1 MFIRAPLIIRQPF
14 YWYNLAW
21 IVVVVVV
28 VGAFKLAQEVKQL
41 SVSLTA
47 CVGDGLERRK
57 LQEIRFLSNF
67 RINSGGG
74 VTTKLGF

>member
-1 MFIRAPLIIRQPF
+1 M
-14 YWYNLAW
+14 
-21 IVVVVVV
+21 
-28 VGAFKLAQEVKQL
+28 AQEEVKQL

-74 VTTKLGF
+74 VNYKIGFLGTAVG